1 MSLSVIM
8 GALELG
14 LIYAIMSMG
23 VLVSFRILNIPD
35 LTIDGSFTLGVA
47 VSAILTVQGMPILGL
62 ILGMAAGAVAGIVT
76 AFLQTKLKVQVIL
89 AGILT
94 MTALYSINLHVMGNK
109 PNVPLLGK
117 ETIFTR
123 IQNLLPASVANLG
136 AVVLIL
142 LLVVAA
148 LYLFLKTQI
157 GMSLRATG
165 DNEDM
170 VRASSINSDAMKILG
185 LAIAN
190 ALVSL
195 SGAVLAQYQGF
206 ADANGGIG
214 TMVIGLASIIV
225 GEALLGRRSM
235 IMSFLSAIIGAII
248 YRFILTI
255 ALRIGLPAS
264 DLKLMSAVLVVIA
277 ISIPVIKGEIV
288 KRRNRNAKA

>member
-1 MSLSVIM
+1 MSLSVII

-47 VSAILTVQGMPILGL
+47 TSAILTANGMPLLGL
-62 ILGMAAGAVAGIVT
+62 FLGMAAGAVAGMIT
-76 AFLQTKLKVQVIL
+76 GFLQTKLKVQVIL

-109 PNVPLLGK
+109 PNVTLIGQDS
-117 ETIFTR
+117 IFTALDG
-123 IQNLLPASVANLG
+123 ILPDSVKNI
-136 AVVLIL
+136 AVILLIL
-142 LLVVAA
+142 LIVVVL

-170 VRASSINSDAMKILG
+170 VRASSINSERMKILG

-195 SGAVLAQYQGF
+195 SGAVLAQYQSF

-225 GEALLGRRSM
+225 GEAILGRRSM
-235 IMSFLSAIIGAII
+235 LTSFLSAILGAII

-264 DLKLMSAVLVVIA
+264 DLKLMSAVLVIIA
-277 ISIPVIKGEIV
+277 ISIPVVKAEIT

>member
-1 MSLSVIM
+1 MSLSVII

-47 VSAILTVQGMPILGL
+47 TSAILTANGMPLLGL
-62 ILGMAAGAVAGIVT
+62 FLGMAAGAVAGMIT
-76 AFLQTKLKVQVIL
+76 GFLQTKLKVQVIL

-109 PNVPLLGK
+109 PNVTLIGQDS
-117 ETIFTR
+117 IFTALDG
-123 IQNLLPASVANLG
+123 ILPDSVKNI
-136 AVVLIL
+136 AVILLIL
-142 LLVVAA
+142 LIVVVL

-170 VRASSINSDAMKILG
+170 VRASSINSERMKILG

-195 SGAVLAQYQGF
+195 SGAVLAQYQSF

-225 GEALLGRRSM
+225 GEAILGRRSM
-235 IMSFLSAIIGAII
+235 LTSFLSTILGAII

-264 DLKLMSAVLVVIA
+264 DLKLMSAVLVIIA
-277 ISIPVIKGEIV
+277 ISIPVVKAEIT

>member
-1 MSLSVIM
+1 MSLSVII

-47 VSAILTVQGMPILGL
+47 TSAILTANGMPLLGL
-62 ILGMAAGAVAGIVT
+62 FLGMAAGAVAGMIT
-76 AFLQTKLKVQVIL
+76 GFLQTKLKVQVIL

-109 PNVPLLGK
+109 PNVTLIGQDS
-117 ETIFTR
+117 IFTALDG
-123 IQNLLPASVANLG
+123 ILPDSVKNIAVILLSLLIV
-136 AVVLIL
+136 VVL
-142 LLVVAA
+142 

-170 VRASSINSDAMKILG
+170 VRASSINSERMKILG

-195 SGAVLAQYQGF
+195 SGAVLAQYQSF

-225 GEALLGRRSM
+225 GEAILGRRSM
-235 IMSFLSAIIGAII
+235 LTSFLSAILGAII

-264 DLKLMSAVLVVIA
+264 DLKLMSAVLVIIA
-277 ISIPVIKGEIV
+277 ISIPVVKAEIT